1 MRTHQGLSSYT
12 LTWVLSSKPLGKKSV
27 FFLTSC
33 SLFLF
38 YFCRCIT
45 TKTFTTCRNGSDT
58 RGYFVWSFM
67 DLYELLSGYEYSFG
81 LYFVNFSDPHRKRTP
96 KLSAHWYSAFLKDNT
111 TFLGSQGIAQLQSNF
126 SSPY

>member
-1 MRTHQGLSSYT
+1 MTEITLSHKGSSLESQFSCAYDLST
-12 LTWVLSSKPLGKKSV
+12 DTPRIEFLHAYIGAVLNS
-27 FFLTSC
+27 
-33 SLFLF
+33 
-38 YFCRCIT
+38 IT
-45 TKTFTTCRNGSDT
+45 NGSDT